1 MEEYVKDK
9 LIEYYED
16 TIESSMNYDGDVEK
30 PDYYSL
36 FCKAISKKK
45 DHMLMGSNVCMFN
58 CKLNDKDSILMLFSI
73 PINSEESGSKTVA
86 ERVMEIVEA
95 LETTFVTLDSIRS
108 LEVKED
114 KVVYVKAIKTLNGG

>member
-16 TIESSMNYDGDVEK
+16 TIESSMIYDGDVEK

-36 FCKAISKKK
+36 FCKAISNKK
-45 DHMLMGSNVCMFN
+45 DHTLMGSNVCMFN
-58 CKLNDKDSILMLFSI
+58 CKYSGSDAILMLFSI

-95 LETTFVTLDSIRS
+95 LEATFVTLDSIRS